1 MNLPVSQ
8 SEEERENNVQ
18 DRMIITPLK
27 TTDLFNHSV
36 FRDVEKVVEKMPRTV
51 TYILDV
57 FGWMEQ

>member
-27 TTDLFNHSV
+27 ATDLFNHSV

-57 FGWMEQ
+57 LGWMEQ